1 MVLNIWVKYMN
12 KNTNKLEKIVII
24 LLFIIIIAIGAYFNI
39 GEENQTGNNVEYN
52 KISYEISNIPEY
64 SGEIYVDINNKNMI
78 QVLFQEDIYIIDVIA
93 ALVMSS
99 IAFLIP
105 YIFYKKAK
113 EDNDKF
119 DLIIEKFLT
128 NEEDKEKGNSSGSE
142 TLSELSF
149 HIPKDTDDA
158 I

>member
-64 SGEIYVDINNKNMI
+64 SGETYVEINNN
-78 QVLFQEDIYIIDVIA
+78 
-93 ALVMSS
+93 
-99 IAFLIP
+99 IP
-105 YIFYKKAK
+105 EFTNDDMNLK
-113 EDNDKF
+113 EDYY
-119 DLIIEKFLT
+119 
-128 NEEDKEKGNSSGSE
+128 
-142 TLSELSF
+142 SELENGKVRNGNCKNLLEKS
-149 HIPKDTDDA
+149 
-158 I
+158 